1 MINAGKHVWRGVF
14 FLTRRQ
20 NDMSKLRHAILLVM
34 LTAFSASSLMA
45 ETADLNAWNSEAIS
59 REFDYLSNF
68 MNPDTPETFNPDKI
82 PNILNFQL
90 SPPAARNHFNLE
102 NRNSQTAA
110 WHVVE
115 LEKGLDLILRYAF
128 NPEIPSHIFSPASVR
143 FSAWNES
150 LRSGLNSTR
159 LWEQLKNQEA
169 PVVIRGQQQVG
180 ITPDVF
186 TGAYYTYD
194 EDKTIILFKHNGR
207 NVLINLSKQKDISD
221 VGRKG
226 LVVGPDEDWNYFYS
240 GLPGLTKP
248 GLGWV
253 KSYMYDSFSVSIFYE
268 TDSNRVTLG
277 IYKWLRAGWAGANMV
292 KSRHIQNGLIR
303 YARTFEEI
311 MESPKLPDP
320 IQLAGISQTLGGL
333 SDSELRRRIESHYKI
348 LYQEQLQAENKS
360 LKEFSNLMDSDDYI
374 DHLSRQEIVAILTV
388 ECMKSLLGKK
398 DMDESGI
405 LIGQSQSVS
414 IEKNRP

>member
-1 MINAGKHVWRGVF
+1 MP
-14 FLTRRQ
+14 
-20 NDMSKLRHAILLVM
+20 KLGYAILLVI
-34 LTAFSASSLMA
+34 LTAFSALPLVA
-45 ETADLNAWNSEAIS
+45 ETADLDTWNSETIS
-59 REFDYLSNF
+59 KEFDYLSTF
-68 MNPDTPETFNPDKI
+68 IDPDCSEPFDPDKI
-82 PNILNFQL
+82 TSILKFQL

-102 NRNSQTAA
+102 NRESQTAA
-110 WHVVE
+110 WHVVD
-115 LEKGLDLILRYAF
+115 LEKGLDLILRYTF
-128 NPEIPSHIFSPASVR
+128 NPEIPGHIFSPASIR
-143 FSAWNES
+143 FSIWNES
-150 LRSGLNSTR
+150 LKFGLHPTR
-159 LWEQLKNQEA
+159 LWEQLKNQNA
-169 PVVIRGQQQVG
+169 PVVIRGRQQVG

-194 EDKTIILFKHNGR
+194 EDKTIILFKHNGK

-240 GLPGLTKP
+240 GRPGLTKP

-253 KSYMYDSFSVSIFYE
+253 KSYMYDSFSVSVFYE
-268 TDSNRVTLG
+268 TAPHRITLG

-303 YARTFEEI
+303 YVRTFQEI
-311 MESPKLPDP
+311 IESPKLPDP
-320 IQLAGISQTLGGL
+320 MQLAGISKKLGGL

-360 LKEFSNLMDSDDYI
+360 LEEFSSLMDSDSYI
-374 DHLSRQEIVAILTV
+374 DHLSREEIVAILTV

-398 DMDESGI
+398 NMDESGI
-405 LIGQSQSVS
+405 LIGQNQSVS
-414 IEKNRP
+414 NDKNRP

>member
-1 MINAGKHVWRGVF
+1 MP
-14 FLTRRQ
+14 
-20 NDMSKLRHAILLVM
+20 KLRHAILLVM
-34 LTAFSASSLMA
+34 LTAFSAPSLMA
-45 ETADLNAWNSEAIS
+45 ETADLNVWNSEAIS
-59 REFDYLSNF
+59 REFDYLSTF
-68 MNPDTPETFNPDKI
+68 MNPDGSEAFDPDKI
-82 PNILNFQL
+82 PNILEFQL

-110 WHVVE
+110 WHVVD
-115 LEKGLDLILRYAF
+115 LEKGLDPILRYTF

-150 LRSGLNSTR
+150 LKSALYPTR
-159 LWEQLKNQEA
+159 LWEQLKNLNA

-194 EDKTIILFKHNGR
+194 EDKTIILFKHNGK

-226 LVVGPDEDWNYFYS
+226 LVVGSDEDWNYFYS
-240 GLPGLTKP
+240 GRPGLTKP

-253 KSYMYDSFSVSIFYE
+253 KSYMYDSFSVSVFYE
-268 TDSNRVTLG
+268 TDPNRVTLG

-303 YARTFEEI
+303 YARTFQEI
-311 MESPKLPDP
+311 IESPKLPDP
-320 IQLAGISQTLGGL
+320 MQLAGISKTFGGL

-360 LKEFSNLMDSDDYI
+360 LEEFSNLMDSDDYI

-398 DMDESGI
+398 NMDESGI

-414 IEKNRP
+414 TDKNRP